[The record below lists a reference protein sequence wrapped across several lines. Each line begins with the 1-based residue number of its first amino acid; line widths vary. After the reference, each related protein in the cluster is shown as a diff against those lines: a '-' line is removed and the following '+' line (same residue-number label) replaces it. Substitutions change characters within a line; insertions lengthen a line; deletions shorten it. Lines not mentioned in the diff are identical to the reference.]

1 MTRFQHDNFGDRRV
15 LRVFDIVHPTIFL
28 ETPIYHRPR
37 YVSPFHPFASR
48 VPLYS
53 RRIYHI
59 SHNLF
64 ARNIEKKNNTN
75 KSHFSLSFFLSN
87 EMRIKWKW
95 RSMIW
100 RRRKNK
106 NREDKRRPV
115 TGRIK
120 FSAQLDSEIAS
131 ATMISSLLL
140 QFDRDAHA
148 AIRGNYSSFRLG
160 KSIKDTIV
168 VASWSSQTVP
178 SHFIALVLRPVHSRP
193 IRSLVCIVSN
203 SYIFNVVQINVTL

>member
-1 MTRFQHDNFGDRRV
+1 MYKTIVSSGGRCLFVKIRPRDCAPVNNSGRRLYRTPYWCNLEWPWLV
-15 LRVFDIVHPTIFL
+15 SSTTISATDAFYAYSISFIQRYFSR
-28 ETPIYHRPR
+28 IYHRPR

-75 KSHFSLSFFLSN
+75 KSHFSLSLSFFLSN

-106 NREDKRRPV
+106 KREDK
-115 TGRIK
+115 K
-120 FSAQLDSEIAS
+120 
-131 ATMISSLLL
+131 AT
-140 QFDRDAHA
+140 
-148 AIRGNYSSFRLG
+148 
-160 KSIKDTIV
+160 
-168 VASWSSQTVP
+168 
-178 SHFIALVLRPVHSRP
+178 SHGT
-193 IRSLVCIVSN
+193 N
-203 SYIFNVVQINVTL
+203 